1 MAHEDVKMKNI
12 ILAGL
17 VAFWATGAAAHSAM
31 DETTPADEAVLAEAP
46 SEIVMNFL
54 HDIRLTKVRLTH
66 ADHSAVDLD
75 LSAYKGMEIDFT
87 VPMQSMGSGTY
98 VIDWRGLGAD
108 GHAMTGS
115 FNFVVE

>member
-1 MAHEDVKMKNI
+1 MAHEDEKMKNI
-12 ILAGL
+12 LLAGL
-17 VAFWATGAAAHSAM
+17 VAFWATGAVAHSAM
-31 DETTPADEAVLAEAP
+31 DETTPAHEAVLPEAP
-46 SEIVMNFL
+46 SEVVMNFL
-54 HDIRLTKVRLTH
+54 HDIRLTRVSMTH
-66 ADHSAVDLD
+66 ADQPAVDLD

-87 VPMQSMGSGTY
+87 VPMQAMGSGTY

>member
-1 MAHEDVKMKNI
+1 MKNI
-12 ILAGL
+12 ILASL
-17 VAFWATGAAAHSAM
+17 VAFWATGAVAHSAM
-31 DETTPADEAVLAEAP
+31 DETTPANEAVFAEAP
-46 SEIVMNFL
+46 AEIVMNFL

-66 ADHSAVDLD
+66 SDNPTVDLD

-87 VPMQSMGSGTY
+87 VPMQSMESGTY

-108 GHAMTGS
+108 GHAMTGT